1 MQKLEKKIADKQK
14 EIETLTD
21 ILTFKSE
28 YTKKLEDGLMYLK
41 DHYEQQFDLFEKND
55 KQYKENQKVLEDH
68 IKHLN
73 GIIRFSWKAEEM
85 GIDTKNDVIKFTAKE
100 KLEFVEDYKVEIN
113 SKQLESGK
121 RIESMTLTKVKPEE
135 KQNDK

>member
-121 RIESMTLTKVKPEE
+121 RIESMTLTKVKPEV

>member
-1 MQKLEKKIADKQK
+1 MQNLEKKIADKQK

-28 YTKKLEDGLMYLK
+28 YTKKLEDGLMHLK

-55 KQYKENQKVLEDH
+55 SQYRENQKVLEDH

-135 KQNDK
+135 KSNDK

>member
-55 KQYKENQKVLEDH
+55 KQYKENQKVLQDH

-100 KLEFVEDYKVEIN
+100 KLEFVEDYNVEIN

-121 RIESMTLTKVKPEE
+121 RIESMTFPSHDR
-135 KQNDK
+135 NR

>member
-1 MQKLEKKIADKQK
+1 
-14 EIETLTD
+14 
-21 ILTFKSE
+21 
-28 YTKKLEDGLMYLK
+28 
-41 DHYEQQFDLFEKND
+41 
-55 KQYKENQKVLEDH
+55 
-68 IKHLN
+68 
-73 GIIRFSWKAEEM
+73 M

>member
-135 KQNDK
+135 VKNDK

>member
-100 KLEFVEDYKVEIN
+100 KLEFVEVYNVKIN